1 VLLEPESELKS
12 KSKSKAA
19 VRKSHGLLLLLYW

>member
-1 VLLEPESELKS
+1 VLLEPELKS

-19 VRKSHGLLLLLYW
+19 GRKSHGLLLLLLYW